1 MPKVALPTAVKTL
14 GWISFWADVASELAY
29 PILPLFIVGTLSA
42 PSWSLGLMEGLA
54 GLVIAILRLW
64 SGIHSDKAGKR
75 VPYIRWG
82 YGISILAKPLVGLA
96 VSWPMVVV
104 CRLADR
110 VGKGIRTSSRDAMIA
125 ESVDPALLGRAFG
138 YHRMMDT
145 AGAFVGVCIGAG
157 LVWKYPSELRN
168 ILLLTAI
175 PGFVALGIT
184 FLIREPQ
191 TNLSKAKSALKL
203 TLKLPREIWP
213 VLGVLG
219 LFGIANS
226 SDTYLLL
233 YAGLHGVAPFQVIL
247 LYALFN
253 LVYALASS
261 PLGVLSDRIGSGK
274 VLVGGW
280 VLFGLSYFLF
290 ARNVGLNLIPLFA
303 LYGLSVAATDG
314 ISKAFLVKA
323 GSKIP
328 KGTLI
333 GAQYFVIGITTL
345 VGNLIAGAL
354 WAKVS
359 PEAMLYFGGILALV
373 SSCALIFFLYR
384 NNQLSVDASANSL
397 AG

>member
-1 MPKVALPTAVKTL
+1 MSKVALPTTVKTL

-42 PSWSLGLMEGLA
+42 PSWSLGLMEGLS

-64 SGIHSDKAGKR
+64 SGIHSDRAGKR

-82 YGISILAKPLVGLA
+82 YGISIFAKPLVGLA
-96 VSWPMVVV
+96 ISWPMVLV

-125 ESVDPALLGRAFG
+125 ESVDPALAGRAFG
-138 YHRMMDT
+138 FHRMMDT
-145 AGAFVGVCIGAG
+145 AGAFVGVCIGAA
-157 LVWKYPSELRN
+157 LVWKYPNELRN

-184 FLIREPQ
+184 FMVKEPKSGPSEPKS
-191 TNLSKAKSALKL
+191 NLNLN
-203 TLKLPREIWP
+203 LKLPREIWP

-233 YAGLHGVAPFQVIL
+233 YAGLNGVAPYQVIL

-253 LVYALASS
+253 LVYALTSS

-274 VLVGGW
+274 VLVAGW
-280 VLFGLSYFLF
+280 ALFGLSYLLV
-290 ARNVGLNLIPLFA
+290 ARNTGLNLIPLFA
-303 LYGLSVAATDG
+303 LYGVSVAATDG
-314 ISKAFLVKA
+314 ISKAFLVKS
-323 GSKIP
+323 GSNIP

-333 GAQYFVIGITTL
+333 GAQYFVIGLTTL
-345 VGNLIAGAL
+345 VGNLIAGVL

-359 PEAMLYFGGILALV
+359 PEAMLMFGGVLALV
-373 SSCALIFFLYR
+373 STGSLCLLLLRQKCAKA
-384 NNQLSVDASANSL
+384 V
-397 AG
+397 

>member
-1 MPKVALPTAVKTL
+1 MSKSVLPATVRTL

-42 PSWSLGLMEGLA
+42 PSWTLGLMEGLA

-64 SGIHSDKAGKR
+64 SGVHSDRAGKR

-82 YGISILAKPLVGLA
+82 YGISVVAKPLIGLA
-96 VSWPMVVV
+96 VSWPFVVV
-104 CRLADR
+104 FRLADR

-125 ESVDPALLGRAFG
+125 ESVDPSLSGRAYG

-145 AGAFVGVCIGAG
+145 AGAFVGVCIGAA
-157 LVWKYPSELRN
+157 LVWKFPSELRN

-184 FLIREPQ
+184 FLVREPKGV
-191 TNLSKAKSALKL
+191 LAKGGSSPLKL
-203 TLKLPREIWP
+203 DLNVLKPTWP
-213 VLGVLG
+213 TFTVLG

-233 YAGLHGVAPFQVIL
+233 YAGLKGVAPFQIIM

-253 LVYALASS
+253 LIYAAASS
-261 PLGVLSDRIGSGK
+261 PLGIASDKVGSGK
-274 VLVGGW
+274 ILLIGW
-280 VLFGLSYFLF
+280 ALFGVCYLLF
-290 ARNVGLNLIPLFA
+290 TRTNAVGLIPLFA

-314 ISKAFLVKA
+314 ISKAYLVQA
-323 GSKIP
+323 GSTIP

-333 GAQYFVIGITTL
+333 GAQYFVIGLTTL
-345 VGNLIAGAL
+345 AGNLIAGII
-354 WAKVS
+354 WAKAS
-359 PEAMLYFGGILALV
+359 PEAMLLFGGWVAMV
-373 SSCALIFFLYR
+373 SAVGLGLLLHSQKKAVVL
-384 NNQLSVDASANSL
+384 
-397 AG
+397 

>member
-1 MPKVALPTAVKTL
+1 MPKPALPKTVKTL

-42 PSWSLGLMEGLA
+42 PTWSLGLMEGLS

-82 YGISILAKPLVGLA
+82 YGISIFAKPLVGLA
-96 VSWPMVVV
+96 LTWPMVLV

-125 ESVDPALLGRAFG
+125 DSVDPALSGRAFG

-145 AGAFVGVCIGAG
+145 AGAFVGVCIGAA
-157 LVWKYPSELRN
+157 LVWKYPNELRN

-184 FLIREPQ
+184 FLVKEPKSGPSEPKS
-191 TNLSKAKSALKL
+191 NLNLN
-203 TLKLPREIWP
+203 LKLPREIWP

-233 YAGLHGVAPFQVIL
+233 YAGLNGVAPYQVIL

-253 LVYALASS
+253 LVYALTSS
-261 PLGVLSDRIGSGK
+261 PLGVLSDRVGSGK
-274 VLVGGW
+274 VLVAGW
-280 VLFGLSYFLF
+280 ALFGLSYILI
-290 ARNVGLNLIPLFA
+290 ARNTGLNLIPLFA
-303 LYGLSVAATDG
+303 LYGVSVAATDG
-314 ISKAFLVKA
+314 ISKAFLVKS
-323 GSKIP
+323 GSNIP

-333 GAQYFVIGITTL
+333 GAQYFIIGLTTL
-345 VGNLIAGAL
+345 VGNLIAGVL

-359 PEAMLYFGGILALV
+359 PQAMLAFGGILALV
-373 SSCALIFFLYR
+373 SSAGLWLLLIRQKQPRL
-384 NNQLSVDASANSL
+384 V
-397 AG
+397 

>member
-1 MPKVALPTAVKTL
+1 MSKVALPKTVKTL

-42 PSWSLGLMEGLA
+42 PTWSLGLMEGLS

-64 SGIHSDKAGKR
+64 SGVHSDRAGKR

-82 YGISILAKPLVGLA
+82 YGISIFAKPLVGLA
-96 VSWPMVVV
+96 MNWPVVLI

-125 ESVDPALLGRAFG
+125 DSVNPELSGRAFG

-145 AGAFVGVCIGAG
+145 AGAFVGVCIGAA

-175 PGFVALGIT
+175 PGLVALGIT
-184 FLIREPQ
+184 FLVKEPKSDIPEAKHGV
-191 TNLSKAKSALKL
+191 NLNLKF
-203 TLKLPREIWP
+203 PREIWP

-233 YAGLHGVAPFQVIL
+233 YAGLHGVAPYQVIL

-253 LVYALASS
+253 LVYALTSS

-274 VLVGGW
+274 VLAIGW
-280 VLFGLSYFLF
+280 ILFGLSYLLI
-290 ARNVGLNLIPLFA
+290 ARNVGLNLVPLFA
-303 LYGLSVAATDG
+303 LYGLAVAATDG
-314 ISKAFLVKA
+314 ISKSFLVKA
-323 GSKIP
+323 GSNIP

-333 GAQYFVIGITTL
+333 GAQYFIIGITTL

-359 PEAMLYFGGILALV
+359 PEAMLTFGGALAVL
-373 SSCALIFFLYR
+373 SSAGLCLLLIR
-384 NNQLSVDASANSL
+384 QKQASVA
-397 AG
+397 

>member
-1 MPKVALPTAVKTL
+1 MSKVGLPKTVKTL

-42 PSWSLGLMEGLA
+42 PTWSLGLMEGLS

-64 SGIHSDKAGKR
+64 SGVHSDRAGKR

-82 YGISILAKPLVGLA
+82 YGISIFAKPLVGLA
-96 VSWPMVVV
+96 MNWPVVLI

-125 ESVDPALLGRAFG
+125 DSVNPELSGRAFG

-145 AGAFVGVCIGAG
+145 AGAFVGVCIGAA

-175 PGFVALGIT
+175 PGLVALGIT
-184 FLIREPQ
+184 FLVKEPKSDIPEAKHGV
-191 TNLSKAKSALKL
+191 NLNLKF
-203 TLKLPREIWP
+203 PREIWP

-233 YAGLHGVAPFQVIL
+233 YAGLHGVAPYQVIL

-253 LVYALASS
+253 LVYALTSS

-274 VLVGGW
+274 VLAIGW
-280 VLFGLSYFLF
+280 ILFGLSYLLI
-290 ARNVGLNLIPLFA
+290 ARNVGLNLVPLFA
-303 LYGLSVAATDG
+303 LYGLAVAATDG
-314 ISKAFLVKA
+314 ISKSFLVKA
-323 GSKIP
+323 GSNIP

-333 GAQYFVIGITTL
+333 GAQYFIIGITTL

-359 PEAMLYFGGILALV
+359 PEAMLTFGGALAVL
-373 SSCALIFFLYR
+373 SSAGLCLLLIR
-384 NNQLSVDASANSL
+384 QKQASVA
-397 AG
+397 

>member
-1 MPKVALPTAVKTL
+1 MTMPKPVLPSTVKTL

-29 PILPLFIVGTLSA
+29 PILPLFIIGTLSA
-42 PSWSLGLMEGLA
+42 PTWTLGLMEGLS

-64 SGIHSDKAGKR
+64 SGMHSDRIGKR

-82 YGISILAKPLVGLA
+82 YGISIFAKPLVGLA
-96 VSWPMVVV
+96 MNWPVVLV

-125 ESVDPALLGRAFG
+125 ESVDPSLSGRAFG

-175 PGFVALGIT
+175 PGLIALGIT
-184 FLIREPQ
+184 FLVKEPKLQ
-191 TNLSKAKSALKL
+191 ISDALKPV
-203 TLKLPREIWP
+203 LKLNLNLPKEIWP
-213 VLGVLG
+213 VFAILG

-233 YAGLHGVAPFQVIL
+233 YAGLRGVAPYQVIL

-253 LVYALASS
+253 LTYALASS
-261 PLGVLSDRIGSGK
+261 PLGILSDRIGSGK
-274 VLVGGW
+274 VLAVGW
-280 VLFGLSYFLF
+280 AFFGLSYILIS
-290 ARNVGLNLIPLFA
+290 RNIGLNLIPLFA
-303 LYGLSVAATDG
+303 LYGVSVAATDG

-323 GSKIP
+323 GSSIP

-333 GAQYFVIGITTL
+333 GAQYFVIGLTTL
-345 VGNLIAGAL
+345 VGNLIAGVL
-354 WAKVS
+354 WARVG
-359 PEAMLYFGGILALV
+359 PEAMLVFGGVLALV
-373 SSCALIFFLYR
+373 SS
-384 NNQLSVDASANSL
+384 
-397 AG
+397 AGLCLLLLRQKRRVID